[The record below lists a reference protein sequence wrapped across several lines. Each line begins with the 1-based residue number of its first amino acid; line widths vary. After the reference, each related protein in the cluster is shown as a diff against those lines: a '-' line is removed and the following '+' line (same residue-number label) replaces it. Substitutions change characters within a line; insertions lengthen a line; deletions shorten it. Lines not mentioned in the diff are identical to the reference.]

1 MWLSLLVKFAPFVSV
16 CGCSTV
22 NQCEMSLCV
31 TVLSVCDLRAGN
43 KNGNRRTANIRSVG
57 YSDLFVLSK
66 EALWN
71 ALREYPEAKKKLIE
85 KGRHL
90 LMKDRLLEDWA
101 MTGEVTE
108 EIKAEERIKKLESLL
123 NKAQTRRYNE
133 AVRRERGSDETCSTD
148 CWVQVDRTS
157 TCSEI
162 RETRRTDQLSSHIH
176 WRCRPTPD
184 RLRSLVLLS
193 VCYSNVLQLKACS

>member
-1 MWLSLLVKFAPFVSV
+1 MFDATISVPSPAALRVVANQKIGRTVFVIKSFSKICTVRLSLRL
-16 CGCSTV
+16 CCSTV

-176 WRCRPTPD
+176 
-184 RLRSLVLLS
+184 
-193 VCYSNVLQLKACS
+193 